1 MGRET
6 SLCLGIVAVPH
17 HGVGEG
23 EMRGTCKVWRSVL
36 GPYSVLALFIIINV
50 QAIRVRIIGSG
61 AWGRNDIPL
70 FSPGLHFPLPLPLHP
85 SPVGCHP
92 GLVKVVCLGRWL
104 RVRLTHRCGCPGQ
117 GVPCADLSPVV
128 LGCLQK
134 FLDTLQLPLNFLGMT
149 LFKEVSRRPECLK
162 TI

>member
-61 AWGRNDIPL
+61 AWGQNDIPL
-70 FSPGLHFPLPLPLHP
+70 FPQDFIFLSL
-85 SPVGCHP
+85 STSTPV
-92 GLVKVVCLGRWL
+92 LLGA
-104 RVRLTHRCGCPGQ
+104 TQ
-117 GVPCADLSPVV
+117 GW
-128 LGCLQK
+128 
-134 FLDTLQLPLNFLGMT
+134 
-149 LFKEVSRRPECLK
+149 
-162 TI
+162 